1 MQHTFKRRKISAQRE
16 GLKKIYPFL
25 EQKAP
30 LHYAAAYTSEKE
42 FKCPSNPK
50 KKKKSI
56 DIKLTKDI
64 HIGWLVENY
73 QIDSTLHV
81 SDTKT

>member
-1 MQHTFKRRKISAQRE
+1 MLLHIPLKRN
-16 GLKKIYPFL
+16 
-25 EQKAP
+25 
-30 LHYAAAYTSEKE
+30 
-42 FKCPSNPK
+42 SNAHQIQ

-64 HIGWLVENY
+64 HIGWVVENY